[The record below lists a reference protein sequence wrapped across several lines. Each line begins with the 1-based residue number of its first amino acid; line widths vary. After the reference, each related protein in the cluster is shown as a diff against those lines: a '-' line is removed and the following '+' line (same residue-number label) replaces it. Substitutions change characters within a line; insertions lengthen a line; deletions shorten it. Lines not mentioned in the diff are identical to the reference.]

1 MANQNPTQPAGP
13 PELPRFLPLLLLLFV
28 GSGCSALIYEIVWF
42 QLLQLVIG
50 SSAVSLA
57 VLLGTFMGGMCL
69 GSLGL
74 PRMIS
79 RRRHPL
85 RVYALLELG
94 TGIAGVVVLFVMPY
108 VDRLYISNVVP
119 GLPGILLRGA
129 VVAVCLLPPTLLMGA
144 TLPAIARWIEA
155 TPRGVSWLGFFYAG
169 NIAGAVLGC
178 LTAGF
183 YLLRVYDM
191 ATATYVAATI
201 NGAASLIALELA
213 NLTPYRPSSAEAP
226 AGPVPRVPALWSV
239 YLTIALSGLSALSAE
254 VVWTRLLSLMLGPTV
269 YTFSII
275 LAVFLT
281 GLGIGSAL
289 GSFLARAAARP
300 RLALGV
306 CQMLLAAA
314 IAWAAFMLAHSVP
327 YWPIDPA
334 LSSSPWFNFQLD
346 LLRCGWVIFPA
357 TCLWGASFPLALA
370 SVASRQQD
378 AGRLV
383 AGVYAVN
390 TVGAVVGAVT
400 CSLFLI
406 PRFGTQQA
414 QRVLIAISALAAL
427 LMLVPQFWPSRA
439 QTASGAASNT
449 FRRGIAAWASLT
461 ALIAVAALLAWS
473 VSGVP
478 WGLVADGRSLL
489 TAGRQSDVIF
499 VGEGMNAS
507 VAVSETVLGDRHFH
521 ISGKVEASTVPA
533 DMRLQRMLGHVPAL
547 LHPKPR
553 SVLIVGCGAGI
564 TAGSFVLYPDVEKIV
579 ICEIE
584 PLVPSVAAMFFDGPN
599 NGVLED
605 PRVQVV
611 CDDAR
616 HYLLTTQDQFD
627 IITSDP
633 IHPWV
638 KGSAT
643 LYTQEYFELCR
654 RHLNPGGLVTQW
666 VPLYESTADVV
677 ESEIA
682 TFFAVFSAGI
692 ILENNDE
699 GLGYDLVL
707 LGIPAGT
714 KIDLDQVQSRLD
726 QPEHAGAAESL
737 NEVELDGALS
747 LFKSYLGRASDLQPW
762 LEGAEINRDRNLRL
776 QYLAGMSLN
785 AVQGRAIHDQ
795 ILSYRKY
802 PEDLFVGSRL
812 RTAAL
817 RFVLTHQPAGK

>member
-1 MANQNPTQPAGP
+1 
-13 PELPRFLPLLLLLFV
+13 LLLVLFV

-74 PRMIS
+74 PRIIS
-79 RRRHPL
+79 RRPHPL

-94 TGIAGVVVLFVMPY
+94 TGLTAVFVLFVMPY
-108 VDRLYISNVVP
+108 IDRLYMSGVAP
-119 GLPGILLRGA
+119 GPPGILLRGA
-129 VVAVCLLPPTLLMGA
+129 VSAVCLLPPTLLMGA

-155 TPRGVSWLGFFYAG
+155 TPHGVSWLGFFYAG
-169 NIAGAVLGC
+169 NIAGAVFGC
-178 LTAGF
+178 LLAGF
-183 YLLRVYDM
+183 YLLRVFDM
-191 ATATYVAATI
+191 TTATYVAVAI
-201 NGAASLIALELA
+201 NGAVSLIALGLA
-213 NLTPYRPSSAEAP
+213 KLTPYRHSSEEAP
-226 AGPVPRVPALWSV
+226 AVPVRRLRALSSV
-239 YLTIALSGLSALSAE
+239 HLTIALSGLCALSAE
-254 VVWTRLLSLMLGPTV
+254 VIWTRLLSLMLGPTV

-289 GSFLARAAARP
+289 GSFLAGVATQP
-300 RLALGV
+300 RLALGI

-314 IAWAAFMLAHSVP
+314 IAWAACMLAHSVP
-327 YWPIDPA
+327 YWPIDPS

-346 LLRCGWVIFPA
+346 LLRCAWVIFPA

-383 AGVYAVN
+383 GGVYAVN

-414 QRVLIAISALAAL
+414 QRVLVVISVLAAL
-427 LMLVPQFWPSRA
+427 LMLVPQFRSSRA
-439 QTASGAASNT
+439 ETSSSVGT
-449 FRRGIAAWASLT
+449 KRFRIGIAGLGWLT
-461 ALIAVAALLAWS
+461 ALVGAGAFLAWS
-473 VSGVP
+473 VSEVP
-478 WGLVADGRSLL
+478 WGLFAYGRSLVTSGQL
-489 TAGRQSDVIF
+489 ADVLF

-507 VAVSETVLGDRHFH
+507 VAVTETALGERYYHV
-521 ISGKVEASTVPA
+521 SGKVEASTVPA
-533 DMRLQRMLGHVPAL
+533 DMRLQRMLGHLPAL

-553 SVLIVGCGAGI
+553 SVLVVGCGAGV
-564 TAGSFVLYPDVEKIV
+564 TAGSFVLYPDVERIV

-584 PLVPSVAAMFFDGPN
+584 PLVPSIAALYFDEQN
-599 NGVLED
+599 YGVLED

-611 CDDAR
+611 SDDAR
-616 HYLLTTQDQFD
+616 HYLLTTQDKFD
-627 IITSDP
+627 VITSDP

-643 LYTQEYFELCR
+643 LYTKEYFDLCR
-654 RHLNPGGLVTQW
+654 RHLNPGGLITQW
-666 VPLYESTADVV
+666 VPLYESSMGVV
-677 ESEIA
+677 KSEIA
-682 TFFAVFSAGI
+682 TFFDVFPSGI
-692 ILENNDE
+692 IMDNSDNGE
-699 GLGYDLVL
+699 GYDLVL
-707 LGIPAGT
+707 LGLPEGI
-714 KIDLDQVQSRLD
+714 KVDLDQVQRRLNEPD
-726 QPEHAGAAESL
+726 YADAAESL
-737 NEVELDGALS
+737 ADVGLTGTLS
-747 LFKSYLGRASDLQPW
+747 LFKCYLGRASDLQPW
-762 LEGAEINRDRNLRL
+762 LESAEINRDQNLRL

-785 AVQGRAIHDQ
+785 ATQGGTIHDQ

-802 PEDLFVGSRL
+802 PEDLFTGSSM
-812 RTAAL
+812 RTTAL
-817 RFVLTHQPAGK
+817 RFVLNNRPAGK